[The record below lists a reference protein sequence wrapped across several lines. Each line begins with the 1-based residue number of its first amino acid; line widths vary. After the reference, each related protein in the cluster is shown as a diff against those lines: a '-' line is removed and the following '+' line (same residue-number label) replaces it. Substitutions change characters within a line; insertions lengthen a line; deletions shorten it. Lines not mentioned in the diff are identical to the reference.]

1 MVVQL
6 TPNISMTM
14 IAFLPINKEALN
26 SQLIDQLL
34 PSVGQGIVLF
44 V

>member
-14 IAFLPINKEALN
+14 IAFLPIKEALN